1 MKGGEDLP
9 SGAIDALVG
18 RSFNLSNARL
28 STYRPLHS
36 RHWLIVIYRA
46 LQLLTQGGTRSGY
59 CRHLDNTGTESLV
72 KQRGGCLTMSSS

>member
-28 STYRPLHS
+28 STSYYTDHFT
-36 RHWLIVIYRA
+36 VV
-46 LQLLTQGGTRSGY
+46 
-59 CRHLDNTGTESLV
+59 TGLSLFTEHYS
-72 KQRGGCLTMSSS
+72 C